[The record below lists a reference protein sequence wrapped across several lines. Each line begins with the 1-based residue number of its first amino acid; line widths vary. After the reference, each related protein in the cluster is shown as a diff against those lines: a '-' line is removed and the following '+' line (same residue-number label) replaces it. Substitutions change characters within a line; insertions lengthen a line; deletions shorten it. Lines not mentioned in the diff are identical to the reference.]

1 MDLSFIFQLL
11 VFTPLL
17 LVPLLAYMIVGR
29 FFKVKDRTLKIIS
42 SLVISLAFASIF
54 PVILEWAP
62 LAYKFIDNG
71 YLPATTHFPPVFP
84 WTDCNNEVAGACSCP
99 KGALCDCVGRIGYL
113 ICGLL
118 QYYEWAL
125 IAVAMILMVASFLI
139 SGRAKK
145 K

>member
-1 MDLSFIFQLL
+1 MDLSLAFQLL

-17 LVPLLAYMIVGR
+17 LVPVLAYLIVGR
-29 FFKVKDRTLKIIS
+29 LFKVKDKPLKIIS

-62 LAYKFIDNG
+62 HAYKYIDNG
-71 YLPATTHFPPVFP
+71 YLPAITLLSPVFP
-84 WTDCNNEVAGACSCP
+84 WTDCNNEVPGACSCP
-99 KGALCDCVGRIGYL
+99 EGALCDCAGRIGYL
-113 ICGLL
+113 ICRLL

-125 IAVAMILMVASFLI
+125 IAVAMIFIVASFLI